1 MLKPNSMLKKF
12 RIAIYFPA
20 ALGFLMALW
29 VPAFAQSKATV
40 QRVSILGNERGI
52 QVQITASQP
61 IPTQTQLLTG
71 PDRLVIDFPGAAP
84 GSQLR
89 GLAVNQGGIK
99 GVRVGLF
106 SAEPPTTRVVVD
118 LSSASPYQIV
128 PNGNSVILKV
138 GGDDVDLPGVK
149 PPSAQPVTAE
159 AVAAAAPP
167 PPPAPVPNLQVNFQ
181 KGELTVHAQKATL
194 AEVLYA
200 IQQRTGAE
208 IPIPAGAE
216 QEQVVA
222 DAGPG
227 PAKDVLTALLTGTRF
242 NFIVVG
248 SDQNDGSLR
257 SVILSPKSDLGT
269 AMPAG
274 MQPVNPVN
282 QEQDVSDV
290 PQEQGQLPPP
300 DMPPPPP
307 MQTNEVPGQ
316 PPPEV
321 QGQQPNQGAPNINQ
335 VPPDQMPQ
343 STGPGQPPVQPV
355 PDENAPPPE
364 EQ

>member
-1 MLKPNSMLKKF
+1 MLKKS
-12 RIAIYFPA
+12 RTAIRFLA
-20 ALGFLMALW
+20 ALGFCTFLS
-29 VPAFAQSKATV
+29 VPSFPQSKATV
-40 QRVSILGNERGI
+40 QRVAILGNERGI
-52 QVQITASQP
+52 QVQITATQP
-61 IPTQTQLLTG
+61 IPTQSQLLTG

-89 GLAVNQGGIK
+89 GLTVNQGGIK

-138 GGDDVDLPGVK
+138 GTDEVDIPGVK
-149 PPSAQPVTAE
+149 PPSAQPVSDQAL
-159 AVAAAAPP
+159 VAAVPA
-167 PPPAPVPNLQVNFQ
+167 PPAPNLLVNFQ
-181 KGELTVHAQKATL
+181 RGELTVHAQKATL
-194 AEVLYA
+194 AEVLFA
-200 IQQRTGAE
+200 IQQRTGAD

-269 AMPAG
+269 AIPAG
-274 MQPVNPVN
+274 MQPVTPIN
-282 QEQDVSDV
+282 QEQDVPDA
-290 PQEQGQLPPP
+290 PPEQVQLPPP
-300 DMPPPPP
+300 TTPPPPP
-307 MQTNEVPGQ
+307 LQPNEVPGQ
-316 PPPEV
+316 QSNEGVFNP
-321 QGQQPNQGAPNINQ
+321 NQ
-335 VPPDQMPQ
+335 VPTEIPQ

-355 PDENAPPPE
+355 PDENSPPPD

>member
-1 MLKPNSMLKKF
+1 MFKKF
-12 RIAIYFPA
+12 KT
-20 ALGFLMALW
+20 ALIIVPVVFLSVVLA
-29 VPAFAQSKATV
+29 VPTFSQSKPTV
-40 QRVSILGNERGI
+40 QRVAILGNERGI

-89 GLAVNQGGIK
+89 GLAVNQSGIK
-99 GVRVGLF
+99 GVRVGLLT
-106 SAEPPTTRVVVD
+106 AEPPTTRVVVD
-118 LSSASPYQIV
+118 LSNASPYQIV
-128 PNGNSVILKV
+128 PNGNSVILRV
-138 GGDDVDLPGVK
+138 GAGDVDIPGVK
-149 PPSAQPVTAE
+149 PPSAQPVSGE
-159 AVAAAAPP
+159 ALAAAAPP
-167 PPPAPVPNLQVNFQ
+167 PPVPNLLVNFQ
-181 KGELTVHAQKATL
+181 KGELTVHSQKATL

-200 IQQRTGAE
+200 IQQRTGAD

-274 MQPVNPVN
+274 MQPVTPVN
-282 QEQDVSDV
+282 QGQDVPDV

-300 DMPPPPP
+300 DSPPPPP

-316 PPPEV
+316 PPPEM
-321 QGQQPNQGAPNINQ
+321 QGQQPNEGAPPNMNQ
-335 VPPDQMPQ
+335 VPSEQIPQ
-343 STGPGQPPVQPV
+343 NTGPGQPPVQPV
-355 PDENAPPPE
+355 PDENNPPPD